1 MKTALKKRNERY
13 SYSDYLNWPETE
25 RFELLNGVVYDMTP
39 APPRRHQEILGEIH
53 RQMANCLLDKPC
65 KVYVAPFD
73 VRLPEENEKDEDI
86 KTVVQPDIA
95 LVCNHSKLDE
105 RGCKGAP
112 DLVIEIVS
120 PSTVKKDLKDK
131 FLLYEK
137 AGVKE
142 YWIVHPVDKTVM
154 VFTLEEKKYG
164 RPEIYSEE
172 DQVKARVLDDL
183 IVNLKEAFKD

>member
-1 MKTALKKRNERY
+1 
-13 SYSDYLNWPETE
+13 
-25 RFELLNGVVYDMTP
+25 
-39 APPRRHQEILGEIH
+39 
-53 RQMANCLLDKPC
+53 
-65 KVYVAPFD
+65 VAPFD